1 MRNSIEA
8 SIVEHRF
15 EASQP
20 KDSFK
25 RITSPSFVPPPSLSI
40 PRKEEGRR
48 GRGGGR
54 GGGGRGGGGENSGWS
69 PFLLIYSSLEDSRRI
84 RSTISGWILTWSVWV
99 SMRFESIGSGLEC
112 GGVARNL
119 HFNRVST
126 CKTPV
131 QRWWAGRGGRR
142 RNLQRKRKK
151 IKTCKTSSRFK
162 FPTILI
168 QSVRESPQ
176 MCLNICAAIR
186 AEMESWKI
194 DRDRNE

>member
-48 GRGGGR
+48 GRGGGRGGGGRGGGGR

-131 QRWWAGRGGRR
+131 QRWWAGRGGE
-142 RNLQRKRKK
+142 KAESSKEKK
-151 IKTCKTSSRFK
+151 KK
-162 FPTILI
+162 
-168 QSVRESPQ
+168 
-176 MCLNICAAIR
+176 
-186 AEMESWKI
+186 
-194 DRDRNE
+194 